1 MSDYDNNLKG
11 VLFKNDKKQK
21 ETDPM
26 YKGSTTINGQDYWVS
41 AWVNKIKNGEKAGQS
56 YMSLSYTAKEQQQ
69 GGYQNQ
75 QNPTYQ
81 PSGNSGQFSQQVPPQ
96 VAQSFPDAE
105 VVDPDI
111 PF

>member
-1 MSDYDNNLKG
+1 MTDYDNNQKG

-26 YKGSTTINGQDYWVS
+26 YKGSIQVNGQDFWLS

-56 YMSLSYTAKEQQQ
+56 YMSLSVTPKD
-69 GGYQNQ
+69 Q
-75 QNPTYQ
+75 QNYQ
-81 PSGNSGQFSQQVPPQ
+81 SNNGQANQYQQPQTQQQQVPPQ
-96 VAQSFPDAE
+96 VAQTFPGAT
-105 VVDPDI
+105 VDDL